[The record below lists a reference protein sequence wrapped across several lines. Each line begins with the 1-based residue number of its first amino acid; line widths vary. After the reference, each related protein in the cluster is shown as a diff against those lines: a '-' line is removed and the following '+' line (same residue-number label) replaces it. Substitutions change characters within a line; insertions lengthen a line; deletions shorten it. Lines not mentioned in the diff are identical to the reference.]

1 MHFYLYLFFSLYFS
15 YFKLYIIETY
25 YFLSYIFHKLHY
37 TFLPLHLSASYPTS
51 LRFEVTI
58 GTLAFGA
65 SFPLPDGFGT
75 APVRNVHAR
84 CVPIKS
90 ARNQSE
96 RFTYCLCLYIFLL
109 AAGGVSGSTFV
120 IETTDSGIMILNTSP
135 SINSG
140 SAPLY
145 IKVYWFRDSRISCLF
160 HEPLFYKP
168 TLP

>member
-1 MHFYLYLFFSLYFS
+1 M
-15 YFKLYIIETY
+15 
-25 YFLSYIFHKLHY
+25 SYIFHKLHH
-37 TFLPLHLSASYPTS
+37 TFLFLHLSASYPAS
-51 LRFEVTI
+51 FGFEITI
-58 GTLAFGA
+58 GTLAFDT
-65 SFPLPDGFGT
+65 SFPLPGRFVT

-84 CVPIKS
+84 CTPIKN

-109 AAGGVSGSTFV
+109 ATGGVSGSTFV

-160 HEPLFYKP
+160 HEPLFYQP
-168 TLP
+168 TFP

>member
-1 MHFYLYLFFSLYFS
+1 M
-15 YFKLYIIETY
+15 
-25 YFLSYIFHKLHY
+25 SYIFHKLYY
-37 TFLPLHLSASYPTS
+37 TFLPLHLSTSYPAS
-51 LRFEVTI
+51 FGFEITI
-58 GTLAFGA
+58 GTLAFDT
-65 SFPLPDGFGT
+65 SFPLRADSGLHPLET
-75 APVRNVHAR
+75 CVAR
-84 CVPIKS
+84 RTPIKN

>member
-1 MHFYLYLFFSLYFS
+1 MKRIIFCLIYFISCTTHF
-15 YFKLYIIETY
+15 
-25 YFLSYIFHKLHY
+25 FLSIY
-37 TFLPLHLSASYPTS
+37 LPHIQLPSNSRSPLAPGFRRILPTTG
-51 LRFEVTI
+51 RFV
-58 GTLAFGA
+58 
-65 SFPLPDGFGT
+65 T

-84 CVPIKS
+84 CTPIKN

-109 AAGGVSGSTFV
+109 ATGGVSGSTFV

-160 HEPLFYKP
+160 HEPLFYQP
-168 TLP
+168 TFP